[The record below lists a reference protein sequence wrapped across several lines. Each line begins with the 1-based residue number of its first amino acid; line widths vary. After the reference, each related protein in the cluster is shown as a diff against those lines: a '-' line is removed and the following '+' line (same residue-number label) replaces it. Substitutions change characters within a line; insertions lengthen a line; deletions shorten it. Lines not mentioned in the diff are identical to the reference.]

1 MSAATPTTSRS
12 RTHEY
17 RTRVE
22 WSGSNDDG
30 TSSYSTYS
38 RDYRVS
44 IDGKPDLEGSADPI
58 FRGASDRYNPED
70 LFLAAVSA
78 CHMLAYLALCARE
91 GVRVVAYSD
100 SATGTLV
107 YGAQGGRFETVTL
120 RPSVV
125 VADAA
130 DAARALAL
138 HETAHERCFIAASST
153 ATILHEAAVEAR
165 RPPARSSRPH

>member
-1 MSAATPTTSRS
+1 MSAATPTASRI

-22 WSGSNDDG
+22 WSGSGEDG
-30 TSSYSTYS
+30 TASYSAYS
-38 RDYRVS
+38 RDYRIS

-58 FRGASDRYNPED
+58 FRGAPDRYNPED
-70 LFLAAVSA
+70 LFLGAVSA

-91 GVRVVAYSD
+91 GVRVVGYSD

-107 YGAQGGRFETVTL
+107 YGAQGGRFESVTL
-120 RPSVV
+120 RPLVV

-130 DAARALAL
+130 HAARALAL
-138 HETAHERCFIAASST
+138 HHAAHERCFIAASTT
-153 ATILHEAAVEAR
+153 ATVLHEAVVEVA
-165 RPPARSSRPH
+165 S